1 MPHPFLS
8 APPPRDRARERCVY
22 FPNRLFY
29 IAEYAQPAVRD
40 RVASPEIIFGWGVP
54 ARQNEGIGSG
64 VPARLSA
71 MAFGGKAISQQR
83 MEKDRLDELR
93 REIQTLEGRDLP
105 LWGTGLLL
113 VLVVV
118 AGFAALILPNLEGG
132 FRALRADGR
141 YLPQLLFGLM
151 ALIILFN
158 IYYLEQ
164 RRVLRHT
171 REDLLRQLVRSEAAE
186 RLSLVDPL
194 TEIFNRRYL
203 EEIVAKE
210 TSRADRQGG
219 TLTFLMIDVDDFKM
233 VNTRYGH
240 LVGDRV
246 LKEVALL
253 LKTTFRPSDVI
264 IRYGGDEFLV
274 LLPGT
279 DEQQAQRAVE
289 RLRENVDHWNKA
301 NAGLKYKMGLS
312 CGMAAYTKGA
322 ETAEVLETA
331 DRRMYLQKPRKVA
344 TG

>member
-1 MPHPFLS
+1 
-8 APPPRDRARERCVY
+8 
-22 FPNRLFY
+22 
-29 IAEYAQPAVRD
+29 
-40 RVASPEIIFGWGVP
+40 
-54 ARQNEGIGSG
+54 
-64 VPARLSA
+64 